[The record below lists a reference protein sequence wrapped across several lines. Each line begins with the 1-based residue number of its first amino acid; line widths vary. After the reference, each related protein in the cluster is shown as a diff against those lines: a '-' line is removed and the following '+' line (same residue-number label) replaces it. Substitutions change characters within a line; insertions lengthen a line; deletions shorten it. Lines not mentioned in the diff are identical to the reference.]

1 MISCHI
7 ISYSYHV
14 NIISIHIIF
23 YVCVKHGFTNPIIN
37 HTWFYTKF
45 VCFINYTGLDH
56 RVMLGPKTPKSINLT
71 SHNSNNYHINY
82 IFLEFFDSF
91 EIVFDRFLITPTAPF
106 NTAHPETLRRWNPQR
121 LQISGSLGW
130 GAWSDSADGG
140 VPFLGQHW
148 GSRFSIFF
156 PHRHGH

>member
-1 MISCHI
+1 
-7 ISYSYHV
+7 
-14 NIISIHIIF
+14 
-23 YVCVKHGFTNPIIN
+23 
-37 HTWFYTKF
+37 
-45 VCFINYTGLDH
+45 
-56 RVMLGPKTPKSINLT
+56 MLGPKTPKSINLT

-130 GAWSDSADGG
+130 GA
-140 VPFLGQHW
+140 
-148 GSRFSIFF
+148 
-156 PHRHGH
+156 